1 VAGTRDHSSPET
13 RADPSGIPLQDDVV
27 DVHAGGAL
35 RPSEVPDACLVERNP
50 DRSIAVPD
58 RELRAFCRRLLGASR
73 ARSALV
79 DDAVDGLLVAV
90 ARGLPI
96 PLRGAPDLVPV
107 AYALHRRIL
116 GADRPFVVC
125 DPRRREGRGSVR
137 MPPSRRTVARALE
150 VARDGSIC
158 LRSRRLPADFDLL
171 RESLRHAI
179 PATTVFVC
187 LHGEDR
193 VRDLVCRPL
202 EVCSLAARASE
213 SDDLLQEALEE
224 AAAAL
229 GAARLCIPRRLR
241 QGALEGV
248 VSFAALE
255 KTALRLTALASARNP
270 SHAAAQLGM
279 APISLMRW
287 LHRRPGLVAIL
298 RELKVDRDRDNG

>member
-1 VAGTRDHSSPET
+1 VAGTRDHSSLET
-13 RADPSGIPLQDDVV
+13 RADPSSIPLHGEVV
-27 DVHAGGAL
+27 AVRAGGAL
-35 RPSEVPDACLVERNP
+35 RPSGVPDAGLAEGNP
-50 DRSIAVPD
+50 NQSIAALD
-58 RELRAFCRRLLGASR
+58 RDLRAFCRRLLGPSG

-96 PLRGAPDLVPV
+96 ALRGATDLVPV

-125 DPRRREGRGSVR
+125 DPRRREGRGSAR

-158 LRSRRLPADFDLL
+158 LRSRRLPTDFDLL
-171 RESLRHAI
+171 RESLRHAV
-179 PATTVFVC
+179 PATTIFVC

-202 EVCSLAARASE
+202 EVCSLTARASE

-229 GAARLCIPRRLR
+229 GAARLHIPRRLR
-241 QGALEGV
+241 QGALDGV
-248 VSFAALE
+248 ASFAALA

-270 SHAAAQLGM
+270 SQAAAQLGM
-279 APISLMRW
+279 APVSLMRW
-287 LHRRPGLVAIL
+287 LHRRPGLVAIV
-298 RELKVDRDRDNG
+298 RELKVDRDDG